1 MYRSFAAPFLVLLG
15 CLALIRPAS
24 AAGISYRYD
33 SLNRLVGVTYAN
45 GMSIG
50 YTYDAVGNMT
60 RIARGTGGADVIPP
74 VVTAFGLPAESA
86 SLVVAVDS
94 FTAQDNV
101 AVTGYCITQ
110 SSSPAGCAW
119 SATPP
124 SSYTFAPGTGN
135 GWYTL
140 YAFARDAAGNSS
152 SLFAAM
158 LNLALQQ
165 QQLAVTIAGLYGG
178 GGSVTS
184 SPTGIAC
191 TSGTCSA
198 PFDRD
203 SSVTL
208 VPAANAASSFSSWS
222 GDCSG
227 TGNCTVSMTT
237 DRSATA
243 TFSLIPRARV
253 GIIPYGTL
261 TSAYA
266 AVPGGG
272 MLEAQALTFV
282 ENLVLDRSVTF
293 TLRGGYAADYLS
305 RPGFTSLDGVLT
317 VGSGAVTVD
326 GLIIK

>member
-1 MYRSFAAPFLVLLG
+1 MYRSLVAPFLLLLG
-15 CLALIRPAS
+15 SLTSIEAAS

-33 SLNRLVGVTYAN
+33 SLNRLVSVDYGN

-50 YTYDAVGNMT
+50 YTYDAAGNMT

-86 SLVVAVDS
+86 SLTVAVGS

-110 SSSPAGCAW
+110 NSSPAGCTW
-119 SATPP
+119 SAAPP
-124 SSYTFAPGTGN
+124 AGYTFAPGTAN

-152 SLFAAM
+152 SSSAAM
-158 LNLALQQ
+158 VSLALQQ

-184 SPTGIAC
+184 SPAGIAC

-198 PFDRD
+198 PFDRGTG
-203 SSVTL
+203 VTL
-208 VPAANAASSFSSWS
+208 VPAPNAASAFSSWS

-227 TGNCTVSMTT
+227 TGNCTVSMTV

-272 MLEAQALTFV
+272 VLEAQALTFI
-282 ENLVLDRSVTF
+282 ENLVLNRSVAF
-293 TLRGGYAADYLS
+293 TLKGGYAADYLS
-305 RPGFTSLDGVLT
+305 RPGFTSLSGVLT
-317 VGSGAVTVD
+317 IGSGAVTVD